1 MRHGHG
7 IMRLITDTAR
17 ARLGVDLD
25 DEIEFV
31 LLCCPFTKLQHFGK
45 LIGGVDVQNGKR
57 NLSKKRF
64 AREPDENV
72 GILAHRPRH
81 GDVLEGVICL
91 AKNENAL
98 VLEFVEMGACRSCH
112 RRRSIQSR
120 S

>member
-7 IMRLITDTAR
+7 IMRLVTDAAR
-17 ARLGVDLD
+17 ARLSVDLD

-31 LLCCPFTKLQHFGK
+31 LLCCPVTKLQHFGK
-45 LIGGVDVQNGKR
+45 LVGRVNVQNGKG

-64 AREPDENV
+64 AREPDENI
-72 GILAHRPRH
+72 GILAHRPWH

-98 VLEFVEMGACRSCH
+98 VLELVEMGA
-112 RRRSIQSR
+112 I
-120 S
+120 